1 MDILGAGIIVLTI
14 LTTTAENQIRRLANT
29 YCSCF
34 RSSEINPEQE
44 KGEKEKDEKNV
55 DVEIGIP
62 EKADSISEPGE
73 KGLNLEDNCVKDFIK
88 EKNMKDDF
96 VSLTDVNMI
105 SNLDETENTVNSFKE
120 ETRKR

>member
-1 MDILGAGIIVLTI
+1 M
-14 LTTTAENQIRRLANT
+14 
-29 YCSCF
+29 
-34 RSSEINPEQE
+34 
-44 KGEKEKDEKNV
+44 

-73 KGLNLEDNCVKDFIK
+73 KGSNLRDNCVKDFIK